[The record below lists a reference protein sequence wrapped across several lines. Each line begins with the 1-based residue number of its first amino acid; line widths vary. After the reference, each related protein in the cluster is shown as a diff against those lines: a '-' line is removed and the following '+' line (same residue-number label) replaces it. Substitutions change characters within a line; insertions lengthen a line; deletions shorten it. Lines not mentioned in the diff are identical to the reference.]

1 MTRTERIQAERRL
14 AVHEVGHLL
23 ATEGKLEA
31 ARRIFDGW
39 IAIEPDDAYA
49 HLALG
54 WIHRR
59 SGRRGE
65 ARAALRRV
73 LERTADASPRDGTE
87 ADLAWRAAIALAEIE
102 LASGSPQAAA
112 RVLGDRI
119 RWSGGEIP
127 ERIGPRVSA
136 LLSLADR

>member
-1 MTRTERIQAERRL
+1 MRRAERTQAERRR
-14 AVHEVGHLL
+14 AIHEVGHLL

-31 ARRIFDGW
+31 ARRVFSGW

-59 SGRRGE
+59 AGRRAE
-65 ARAALRRV
+65 ARTALRRV
-73 LERTADASPRDGTE
+73 LELAADSASRLGTE
-87 ADLAWRAAIALAEIE
+87 ADLAWRAAIALAELE
-102 LASGSPQAAA
+102 LAAGSHDAAS

-127 ERIGPRVSA
+127 ETIASRVSA
-136 LLSLADR
+136 LVTIASR